1 MRINLHVEYSDGTG
15 RDVTCNAADLVAFE
29 DKFNTSIVKLGDDP
43 RVGWLLYLAWHSE
56 HRTGNTKDPYE
67 KWLDSVE
74 SVGESDVDPKSK
86 G

>member
-15 RDVTCNAADLVAFE
+15 RDVICNAADLVAFE

-43 RVGWLLYLAWHSE
+43 RVGWLLFLAWHSE
-56 HRTGNTKDPYE
+56 HRNGNTKDAYE
-67 KWLDSVE
+67 KWLETVE

>member
-29 DKFNTSIVKLGDDP
+29 EKFNTSIVKLGDDP

-56 HRTGNTKDPYE
+56 QRTGNTKEAYE
-67 KWLDSVE
+67 KWLELVE